1 MPFFTW
7 YWLFCKSKSM
17 LVQTIKVAQYAV
29 LWSTRSCKEMKWQN
43 VCNSIVSFLP
53 FPSFASLGP
62 LSSTFL
68 RFGQCGLLLLLR
80 QRMFQGFAHF
90 SSWPPWQEGGGS
102 GSPLLLFQAPS
113 GFHSVSEQFPL
124 TQSTHTTFLPNLKIP
139 AVVQIHENG
148 GLTAIVHHSHL
159 GRHFQVGLSHFF
171 RVPEEH
177 EVPQTVAVFSHWVK
191 GVGGL

>member
-1 MPFFTW
+1 M
-7 YWLFCKSKSM
+7 
-17 LVQTIKVAQYAV
+17 
-29 LWSTRSCKEMKWQN
+29 RSCKEIKWQN

-80 QRMFQGFAHF
+80 QRVFQGFAFF
-90 SSWPPWQEGGGS
+90 SSWPPWQEVGGS

-124 TQSTHTTFLPNLKIP
+124 INCALHTHPFFQTSRSRPSFKFMRMVGSLRSSTTVTLVAIFRLVFRTFF
-139 AVVQIHENG
+139 V
-148 GLTAIVHHSHL
+148 
-159 GRHFQVGLSHFF
+159 FQKNMKL
-171 RVPEEH
+171 RKLW
-177 EVPQTVAVFSHWVK
+177 QFSVIGSK
-191 GVGGL
+191 V